1 MTSLWNAEELVAASG
16 GRLEGELA
24 GPVGGVSIDT
34 RTLQAGDLFVAI
46 RGEQHDA
53 HDFVVKALQAG
64 ASAAMVSRADDAM
77 RKAGALLVVD
87 DPLKALERLG
97 VTGRARVSGRM
108 IAVTGSVGKTT
119 TKEALR
125 IALEPSGPTHASAA
139 SYNNHWG
146 VPLTLARMPRDT
158 AFGVFEIGMNHAG
171 EITPLVRMARPHIA
185 VVTTIAES
193 HLGQFASLA
202 EIADAKAEIFLGVEP
217 DGAAVINRDTPFFDR
232 LAASARAAGI
242 GTIAGFGET
251 GTADVRLVCTRLHA
265 ECSCVRADVFGER
278 VEYKLG
284 MPGHHV
290 VMNSLAVLAAAKLAG
305 ADLARAALALAGLS
319 PPKGRG
325 VRIALPVRGGSITLI
340 DESYN
345 ANPTSMRAALAL
357 LGQVEPG
364 PGGRRIA
371 VLGDMLELGKQ
382 AEEFHVGLA
391 PVLESARADALFAC
405 GPNMRHL
412 MDAVPP
418 ARRGAHAETSAGLAE
433 PLVAALRKGD
443 VVMVKGSLGSRM
455 GPLVETLRE
464 RYGKP

>member
-1 MTSLWNAEELVAASG
+1 MTALWTSEELVAASG

-53 HDFVVKALQAG
+53 HEFVAKALQAG
-64 ASAAMVSRADDAM
+64 ASAAMVSRVDEAM

-87 DPLKALERLG
+87 DPLKGLERLG
-97 VTGRARVSGRM
+97 VAARARVSGRM

-119 TKEALR
+119 TKEALKL
-125 IALEPSGPTHASAA
+125 ALAPSGPTHVSAA

-146 VPLTLARMPRDT
+146 VPLTLARMPRGT

-171 EITPLVRMARPHIA
+171 EITPLVAMARPHIA

-202 EIADAKAEIFLGVEP
+202 EIADAKAEIFSGVEP
-217 DGAAVINRDTPFFDR
+217 GGAAVINRDTPFFER
-232 LAASARAAGI
+232 LAAAARAAGI
-242 GTIAGFGET
+242 GTIVGFGESE
-251 GTADVRLVCTRLHA
+251 TADVRLVCTRLHA

-284 MPGHHV
+284 MPGHHI

-305 ADLARAALALAGLS
+305 ADLARAALALADLS

-357 LGQVEPG
+357 LGQMEPG

-371 VLGDMLELGKQ
+371 VLGDMLELGEE
-382 AEEFHVGLA
+382 AEAFHVDLA
-391 PVLESARADALFAC
+391 PALEGARADALFAC

-412 MDAVPP
+412 MEALPA
-418 ARRGAHAETSAGLAE
+418 ARRGAHAETSAALAE
-433 PLVAALRKGD
+433 LLLASLRKGD